1 MKDRAKQDS
10 ITADGKETAL
20 AKQRRLRDMESNED
34 YVAHRLFL
42 TETELRWT
50 EISNKIDDLGEH
62 GVIKKSSNDE
72 EMLAQWET
80 DNMKEIYGDGEEDID
95 DEDIVLG

>member
-1 MKDRAKQDS
+1 
-10 ITADGKETAL
+10 
-20 AKQRRLRDMESNED
+20 MESNED

-62 GVIKKSSNDE
+62 GVKTKSSNDE
-72 EMLAQWET
+72 ELLAQWET
-80 DNMKEIYGDGEEDID
+80 DNMNEMYGDGEEDID